1 MYLCLVLVS
10 ILYGLILLTLYNYSF
25 YVCNYFSNF
34 SLSIINMTLPAVSCL
49 IQIEVISFFTN
60 LLLFNNCVTKHVRS
74 TLLAK
79 LEMNS
84 TVLLTISKMLYS
96 RSLEIFILYY
106 WNFISI
112 EKHITSTFSH
122 PLPALWWLP
131 FYFYLAFHLAKCLRF
146 T

>member
-34 SLSIINMTLPAVSCL
+34 SLSVINMTLPAVSCL

-96 RSLEIFILYY
+96 RSLEITETLYPLKSTSPVLFHTLFLPSGDY
-106 WNFISI
+106 HF
-112 EKHITSTFSH
+112 TST
-122 PLPALWWLP
+122 
-131 FYFYLAFHLAKCLRF
+131 
-146 T
+146 